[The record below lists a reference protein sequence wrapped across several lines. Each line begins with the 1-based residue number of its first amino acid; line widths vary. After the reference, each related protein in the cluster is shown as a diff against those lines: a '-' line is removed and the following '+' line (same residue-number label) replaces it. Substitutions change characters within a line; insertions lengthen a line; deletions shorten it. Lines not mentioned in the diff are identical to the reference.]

1 MGKYF
6 KLAAPVFFS
15 LSLGF
20 VSFFFSQHLSD
31 LREGATL
38 IYSVDQDSQQVSLTL
53 SNVGGETVEGAFILD
68 CDVSAPACFG
78 KEAEGSED
86 YLSII
91 NLGAAAIRRISTGPG
106 HGEGQLN
113 LMMTLPPDAR
123 VLITARKAPDIEQP
137 IEFRYDLRTEPAGRV
152 LEEGW
157 ITEKILL
164 HYMDVLAWGLLVVLG
179 GGIFFGIWLFVLLAR
194 HLLRKSEVP
203 DDAVKP
209 QGGE

>member
-31 LREGATL
+31 LREGPTL

-68 CDVSAPACFG
+68 CNVSEPVCFRS
-78 KEAEGSED
+78 EAEGSEVSLGITR
-86 YLSII
+86 LS
-91 NLGAAAIRRISTGPG
+91 AVAIRQISTGPG
-106 HGEGQLN
+106 YGEGQLN
-113 LMMTLPPDAR
+113 LMLTLPPDAR
-123 VLITARKAPDIEQP
+123 VRITAQKASGIEQP
-137 IEFRYDLRTEPAGRV
+137 IEFSYDPRTEPAARV

-157 ITEKILL
+157 ITEKLLL
-164 HYMDVLAWGLLVVLG
+164 HYMDMLAWGLLAVLG
-179 GGIFFGIWLFVLLAR
+179 GAILFGIWLFVVLAR
-194 HLLRKSEVP
+194 QLLGKSEIP
-203 DDAVKP
+203 DDTVKP